1 MTPEADK
8 GAVLLTA
15 VQQGDQDAFGRLYD
29 QYSAAIHGVVL
40 RIVGSGEQAEEVLQD
55 TFVKIWR
62 SARSY
67 DPSKGRAFTWMVN
80 IARNTAIDLVRT
92 KQYQNNEA
100 IRTLDKHVYRLGS
113 DEERARVVHTHQVE
127 EGSDLLDVTQLESA
141 QDHHLGDLVQHDHGK
156 GQGQPQQ
163 QARRRGAACHQA
175 TARVSPAPNRLLVQ
189 RLHSSG

>member
-15 VQQGDQDAFGRLYD
+15 VQQGDQDAFGKLYD
-29 QYSAAIHGVVL
+29 QYSAAIHNVVL
-40 RIVGSGEQAEEVLQD
+40 RIVGSSDKAEEVLQD

-113 DEERARVVHTHQVE
+113 DEERARMDNLGIDKVLGKLKPE
-127 EGSDLLDVTQLESA
+127 LREMIDLAYYQGYSQQEIAEATGIALGTVKSRTRSALLELREA
-141 QDHHLGDLVQHDHGK
+141 LKEL
-156 GQGQPQQ
+156 
-163 QARRRGAACHQA
+163 A
-175 TARVSPAPNRLLVQ
+175 
-189 RLHSSG
+189 